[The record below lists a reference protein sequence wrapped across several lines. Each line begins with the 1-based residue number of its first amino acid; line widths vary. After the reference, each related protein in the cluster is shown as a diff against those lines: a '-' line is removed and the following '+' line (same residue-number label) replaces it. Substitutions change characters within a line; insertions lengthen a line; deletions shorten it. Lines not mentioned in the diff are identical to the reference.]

1 MSLPYAHGVLTKP
14 SWIGESVQDDG
25 VSPTTEAVA
34 KSPGGILRA
43 ARMERGLSAEF
54 CAERLKARVGQVH
67 SIEADDFA
75 PLGGDIYTR
84 GFLKSYAQI
93 VGVDPAEVLR
103 LHGHDPSATFNPL
116 SKTLSPL
123 EQRRIAPAWLLTL
136 LGLVGVGLVVAAVL
150 MLGGQRAPSAV
161 PSVEVPTAVPPA
173 TVVPAPPAPTS
184 PAPAPAP
191 APVGPPLEIVMT
203 FEATSWLEV
212 VVDGIVV
219 EPGVLA
225 RRGETLRFVAQE
237 EIIARYGN
245 AGGVRVELNTLDLG
259 PQGRSGEVVR
269 VRYTPD
275 GRAD

>member
-1 MSLPYAHGVLTKP
+1 MLTKP
-14 SWIGESVQDDG
+14 SWIGESVQDNG
-25 VSPTTEAVA
+25 VSQMTGSVA
-34 KSPGGILRA
+34 PSPGGLLRA
-43 ARMERGLSAEF
+43 ARMERGLSVEF
-54 CAERLKARVGQVH
+54 CADRLKARVGQIR

-84 GFLKSYAQI
+84 GFLKSYAQV

-103 LHGHDPSATFNPL
+103 LHGSDPSATFNPL
-116 SKTLSPL
+116 SKTVSPL
-123 EQRRIAPAWLLTL
+123 ERRRVAPAWLLTL
-136 LGLVGVGLVVAAVL
+136 LGLVGVGLVVAVVL
-150 MLGGQRAPSAV
+150 MVGGQRAPSAV
-161 PSVEVPTAVPPA
+161 PTVEVPTAVPPV
-173 TVVPAPPAPTS
+173 TVVPARPAPS
-184 PAPAPAP
+184 SPAPAPAPAP

-212 VVDGIVV
+212 VVDGVV
-219 EPGVLA
+219 IEPGVLA
-225 RRGETLRFVAQE
+225 RRGETLRFAAQE
-237 EIIARYGN
+237 EILARYGN